1 MIDIRIIKEKELIGP
16 RVIPLSFNQLCD
28 LYKDNPVYLRIPNM
42 VNNFDK
48 SVRLNDMNL
57 DYLKTFIN
65 KETIVDILKSLNDYN
80 NMEYYN
86 NEDFLNIVLYKS
98 NYNRPYNPNDERALL
113 NMSFEFM
120 ISNKEQKEQAELL
133 IKNIHKEIK
142 YLRDKYTY
150 IFTLSKPK
158 NRKRDRI
165 TINIKNYN
173 DEDTCSII
181 YLISN
186 LGEKYCKESTIF
198 NTLTYALMSNYNFDF
213 IEEDEFKDIER
224 KAKIKN
230 AFI

>member
-1 MIDIRIIKEKELIGP
+1 MINIRILKEKELIGP

-42 VNNFDK
+42 VNNFNK
-48 SVRLNDMNL
+48 SVKLNDMHL

-80 NMEYYN
+80 NMDYYN

-165 TINIKNYN
+165 IINIKNYN
-173 DEDTCSII
+173 DEDTFSII
-181 YLISN
+181 DLISN
-186 LGEKYCKESTIF
+186 LGEEYCKKSPIF